1 MDEQVLDKDTV
12 VINVK
17 EGTVTV
23 SSERFEELERAEMAY
38 IEITTKPIFKIGD
51 KVVTPLG
58 EGKLVDIKS
67 IEFQVE
73 FIIDNRGMGN
83 DVTYAWFTF
92 DQVQHSNIKP
102 SDIKWTLA
110 ELNNLLQH
118 NLSNKLSRTV
128 KKLISRFARLY
139 KKENDYVMTRDTFLL
154 GLGLII
160 TTTEYIPHAKLDIKT
175 RDILDGLC
183 YVIVKRENEEQ

>member
-1 MDEQVLDKDTV
+1 MDKQVLDKDEV

-23 SSERFEELERAEMAY
+23 SSERFEELEQAEMAY
-38 IEITTKPIFKIGD
+38 SK
-51 KVVTPLG
+51 
-58 EGKLVDIKS
+58 
-67 IEFQVE
+67 
-73 FIIDNRGMGN
+73 
-83 DVTYAWFTF
+83 
-92 DQVQHSNIKP
+92 IKP
-102 SDIKWTLA
+102 SDTKWTLA
-110 ELNNLLQH
+110 ELNNLLRH

-160 TTTEYIPHAKLDIKT
+160 TATEYIPHAKLDTKT
-175 RDILDGLC
+175 RDILDALC
-183 YVIVKRENEEQ
+183 YAIVKRENEEQ

>member
-1 MDEQVLDKDTV
+1 MDKQALDKDEV

-38 IEITTKPIFKIGD
+38 SK
-51 KVVTPLG
+51 
-58 EGKLVDIKS
+58 
-67 IEFQVE
+67 
-73 FIIDNRGMGN
+73 
-83 DVTYAWFTF
+83 
-92 DQVQHSNIKP
+92 IKP
-102 SDIKWTLA
+102 TDIKWTLA

-118 NLSNKLSRTV
+118 NLSYKLSRTV
-128 KKLISRFARLY
+128 KKLMSRFARLY
-139 KKENDYVMTRDTFLL
+139 KKENDYVMTRDSFLL

-160 TTTEYIPHAKLDIKT
+160 TTTEYIPHAKLDAKT

-183 YVIVKRENEEQ
+183 YAIVKRENEEQ

>member
-1 MDEQVLDKDTV
+1 MNK
-12 VINVK
+12 VK
-17 EGTVTV
+17 FNEKSKTVTI
-23 SSERFEELERAEMAY
+23 SQEYFEQLEQAEMAY
-38 IEITTKPIFKIGD
+38 SK
-51 KVVTPLG
+51 
-58 EGKLVDIKS
+58 
-67 IEFQVE
+67 
-73 FIIDNRGMGN
+73 
-83 DVTYAWFTF
+83 
-92 DQVQHSNIKP
+92 IKP
-102 SDIKWTLA
+102 TDIKWTLA
-110 ELNNLLQH
+110 ELNNLLQQ
-118 NLSNKLSRTV
+118 NLSDKLSRTV